1 MQWLCG
7 DPSQA
12 RATANAAVAWADEL
26 AHPPTTAVAL
36 TLAAWVQALGHEWHA
51 VEETA
56 ARASSLAA
64 EYGLVFFAAI
74 AAIQRGCALAA
85 LDRGAEADELL
96 HAGLRGYCA
105 TGAGTN
111 EVAYRM
117 LAVEAYLHLGR
128 MEAAHRELD
137 AGFDAMERHG
147 ERHVEA
153 DLLRLKG
160 ELILADDPC
169 RGDAAGHCFH
179 AAIEVARGQGAT
191 SLALRAE
198 RGLARL
204 QGPGAQQGNSPNSR
218 RR

>member
-1 MQWLCG
+1 
-7 DPSQA
+7 
-12 RATANAAVAWADEL
+12 
-26 AHPPTTAVAL
+26 
-36 TLAAWVQALGHEWHA
+36 VQALGHEWHA

-64 EYGLVFFAAI
+64 QYGLVFFTAI

-85 LDRGAEADELL
+85 LDRGADADELL
-96 HAGLRGYCA
+96 QAGLQGYCA

-128 MEAAHRELD
+128 HEAARRELD
-137 AGFDAMERHG
+137 AGFAAMERHG

-160 ELILADDPC
+160 ELILAEDP
-169 RGDAAGHCFH
+169 RRADAAAQCFQ
-179 AAIEVARGQGAT
+179 AAIDVARGQGAK
-191 SLALRAE
+191 SLELRATRE
-198 RGLARL
+198 LARL
-204 QGPGAQQGNSPNSR
+204 QGQGAQQGNCPNS
-218 RR
+218 